1 MTLHSTVSPASTLRS
16 ALPPLE
22 LVRASIG
29 AGAQITGCRL
39 GPETLLASGI
49 ASDLRAGG
57 HGRARDVHLGAA
69 LVDTHFLA
77 HWDARQGAT
86 EPSKL
91 EAVSAFAPGLAA
103 VTADIVR
110 RGAFPLVL
118 GGDHS
123 TAVGTWSGIAD
134 AYRVQYG
141 DAGRIGLIWIDA
153 HLDSHTPE
161 TSESQAPHG
170 MPLAAL
176 LGHGAPALTD
186 VRGWRGKVRPEN
198 VAVVGVRSF
207 EEGEAALLAR
217 LGVRVFG
224 MEEVQAR
231 GLDACLEEAVD
242 IAARGTVGYGVSFDV
257 DAIDPQEAMAVGS
270 PEAGGIAAHDA
281 ISAMPRFAHDARL
294 IGFELVEYNPERD
307 GTLDDAG
314 NASDATNDTLSDRV
328 SHDADRRHA
337 VWDSVPPTA
346 GICRALLCA
355 ALCPGWQEDDTRRL
369 IRLGAQPHAQTQA
382 ATI

>member
-1 MTLHSTVSPASTLRS
+1 MALHNTLPPVPTHGA
-16 ALPPLE
+16 ALPTLE

-29 AGAQITGCRL
+29 SGAQVTGCRL
-39 GPETLLASGI
+39 GPEVLLASGI
-49 ASDLRAGG
+49 AADLRAGG
-57 HGRARDVHLGAA
+57 QGRARDVHLGAA
-69 LVDTHFLA
+69 LVDTHFVA
-77 HWDARQGAT
+77 HRASQQGAT

-134 AYRVQYG
+134 AYRAQHG

-176 LGHGAPALTD
+176 LGYGATALTD

-207 EEGEAALLAR
+207 EAGEAALLAR

-224 MEEVQAR
+224 MPEVQAR

-242 IAARGTVGYGVSFDV
+242 IATRSTCGYGVSFDV

-270 PEAGGIAAHDA
+270 PEAGGITARDA
-281 ISAMPRFAHDARL
+281 IAAMPRFAGDARL

-307 GTLDDAG
+307 GSRDGSADPTAQTTVAESGAFAAD
-314 NASDATNDTLSDRV
+314 NDATLE
-328 SHDADRRHA
+328 
-337 VWDSVPPTA
+337 SVPPTA
-346 GICRALLCA
+346 AICRALLCA
-355 ALCPGWQEDDTRRL
+355 ALCPGWQDADTHRL
-369 IRLGAQPHAQTQA
+369 IQRAAQTHVQVCA
-382 ATI
+382 

>member
-1 MTLHSTVSPASTLRS
+1 MTLHRMVPPASTLGA

-29 AGAQITGCRL
+29 SGAQVIGCRL
-39 GPETLLASGI
+39 GPEALLASGI

-77 HWDARQGAT
+77 HRDARQDAT

-134 AYRVQYG
+134 AYKAQHG

-176 LGHGAPALTD
+176 LGYGAPALTD

-242 IAARGTVGYGVSFDV
+242 IAARGTCGYGVSFDV
-257 DAIDPQEAMAVGS
+257 DAIDPQDAMAVGS
-270 PEAGGIAAHDA
+270 PEADGIAAHDA
-281 ISAMPRFAHDARL
+281 IAAMPRFAHDARL

-307 GTLDDAG
+307 GAFADAENARGQTHDVLPG
-314 NASDATNDTLSDRV
+314 NRSRGGNSARPE
-328 SHDADRRHA
+328 R
-337 VWDSVPPTA
+337 DSVPPTA
-346 GICRALLCA
+346 AICRALLCA
-355 ALCPGWQEDDTRRL
+355 ALCPGWQEDDTLRL
-369 IRLGAQPHAQTQA
+369 IRLAAQSQVQAQA
-382 ATI
+382 AAI